1 MDNNYDLQLEI
12 KPYLST
18 GESILWCDKPCKTFV
33 FTVADIFT
41 TLFGIVWLG
50 FSVFWFLGAF
60 FATQG
65 QTDPMAKLFP
75 FFGVPFICVGL
86 YLLFFRHIVSA
97 ISRKRIIYALTDKR
111 AIIVHTGRREYLQE
125 FRYENISNIHLES
138 KNDDV
143 GSINFLSNQINY
155 VSSNKRYANSSSGFF
170 GIRNVKNV
178 YKILSECME
187 NKKI

>member
-1 MDNNYDLQLEI
+1 MDNNYELQLEI
-12 KPYLST
+12 KPYLNA
-18 GESILWCDKPCKTFV
+18 GESILWCDKPYKIFV

-65 QTDPMAKLFP
+65 QTDPMAKIFP

-97 ISRKRIIYALTDKR
+97 LTRKRIIYALTDKR
-111 AIIVHTGRREYLQE
+111 AIIVHTGKRQYLQE
-125 FRYENISNIHLES
+125 FKYANISNIQLES
-138 KNDDV
+138 KKDDV
-143 GSINFLSNQINY
+143 GSINFLSNQLTYSNR
-155 VSSNKRYANSSSGFF
+155 NKRYANASSGFF
-170 GIRNVKNV
+170 GIKEVKKV
-178 YKILSECME
+178 YKILSQCLE